1 MSSRN
6 VPDGFHSAVRDAFKE
21 IDAMTPHEKSKG
33 RVAKTAIAI
42 IMCITLVSVSAFA
55 CNEIYNKWFKKTGD
69 YSGKITVEDV
79 DFETAP
85 QYVALELTYL
95 PDDFTEFEAPYKYHY
110 KGEFGLS
117 FNLWKM
123 SSVDKNEYKNIVST
137 EQTVF
142 GENQAEILTINGSDA
157 KLALIYFE
165 KMGTVVECYFNKS
178 IPNSEMKAVLNGL
191 RLVEATEDNGLI
203 YDGTNEIASKPWVD
217 NTQLPVN
224 VCNEAIDYDIATWA
238 KYNVKIVESKVLDSI
253 NGIDESCMLE
263 DFVSEFADENG
274 NLKEY
279 RRENIIYGDG
289 VNTLDYVEGEET
301 VGRKIVAVTYEVEN
315 VNDTTG
321 EFYCNLN
328 LCDSSLSFIQTEA
341 FAVSGQDAKSNKF
354 YYVPVKAGESKT
366 VTVYSVV
373 DADIDFDNLYAHVLY
388 KNIFEE
394 QTKQD
399 ILKVE
404 L

>member
-1 MSSRN
+1 MSSKN

-21 IDAMTPHEKSKG
+21 VDAMKIDEKPK
-33 RVAKTAIAI
+33 RRAVKTVVAVL
-42 IMCITLVSVSAFA
+42 MCITLVSVSAFA
-55 CNEIYNKWFKKTGD
+55 CNEIYNRWFKKTGEF
-69 YSGKITVEDV
+69 SGQITVEDV
-79 DFETAP
+79 DFQAAP
-85 QYVALELTYL
+85 EYVAIELSYL

-123 SSVDKNEYKNIVST
+123 NSVDTNGYKNIIAT
-137 EQTVF
+137 EETVF

-165 KMGTVVECYFNKS
+165 EMGTVVECYFNKN
-178 IPNSEMKAVLNGL
+178 IPHSEVKAVLNGL
-191 RLVEATEDNGLI
+191 RLVETTENNALI
-203 YDGTNEIASKPWVD
+203 YDGTNEVVSKPWVD

-224 VCNEAIDYDIATWA
+224 VCEEAIDYDIETRAEY
-238 KYNVKIVESKVLDSI
+238 KVKIVESKILDNI
-253 NGIDESCMLE
+253 NGIDEGCMIN

-279 RRENIIYGDG
+279 ERENIIYGDG
-289 VNTLDYVEGEET
+289 VNTLDSVESVET

-321 EFYCNLN
+321 KFYCNLS
-328 LCDSSLSFIQTEA
+328 LCDSSLSFVQTEV
-341 FAVSGQDAKSNKF
+341 FAVSGQDAQSNKF
-354 YYVPVKAGESKT
+354 YYVPVNAGQSKT
-366 VTVYSVV
+366 ITVYSVV

-404 L
+404 F